1 MSQSRILKR
10 KQKMLASL
18 IPALLPIVG
27 DVLDRFFP
35 NKEEKEKA
43 TREIEAK
50 LTEHLASID
59 LAQLEVNKAEAGHKS
74 MFIAG
79 WRPFVGWTCG
89 LALFYTYLIQPIA
102 IFIMGQ
108 TGTLVHLPEIDLG
121 TMMPVLLGMLGLGG
135 LRSWEKWKK
144 VAR

>member
-1 MSQSRILKR
+1 
-10 KQKMLASL
+10 MLASL

-102 IFIMGQ
+102 LFIMGQ

>member
-1 MSQSRILKR
+1 M
-10 KQKMLASL
+10 
-18 IPALLPIVG
+18 LLPVVG

-50 LTEHLASID
+50 LTDHLASID
-59 LAQLEVNKAEAGHKS
+59 IAQLEINKAEASHKS
-74 MFIAG
+74 IFVSG
-79 WRPFVGWTCG
+79 WRPFVGWSCG
-89 LALFYTYLIQPIA
+89 LALFYTYLLQPIA
-102 IFIMGQ
+102 VFIMGQ
-108 TGTLVHLPEIDLG
+108 TGTLVHLPELDLA

-144 VAR
+144 VARQ